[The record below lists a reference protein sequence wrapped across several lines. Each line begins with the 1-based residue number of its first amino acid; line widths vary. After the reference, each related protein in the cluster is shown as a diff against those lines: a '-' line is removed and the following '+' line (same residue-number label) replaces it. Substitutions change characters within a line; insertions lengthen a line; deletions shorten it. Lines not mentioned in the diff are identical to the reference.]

1 MEQED
6 MQNPLIALAV
16 KFGQD
21 AFQGILKKADFDK
34 DGELDFTDPDG
45 EGPKVA
51 EVPAMFDRI
60 GHAADQALKT
70 IDMAKIGEAYHG
82 LTASL
87 KIAQEAV
94 DLEALQANGKELLA
108 AGQDLLDYVKAAA
121 PQILASDKKKK

>member
-60 GHAADQALKT
+60 GHAAENMARLRQIGLNLLKRET
-70 IDMAKIGEAYHG
+70 TRKVGIKTKRLRAGWDDAYMMKLLQLAGHPGEAG
-82 LTASL
+82 DA
-87 KIAQEAV
+87 
-94 DLEALQANGKELLA
+94 
-108 AGQDLLDYVKAAA
+108 
-121 PQILASDKKKK
+121 